1 MDGRAV
7 PDLEDV
13 NAMAVPVLSH
23 RVVVN
28 FQAEAEGMS
37 PEKLVTVPSGRSRL
51 FHDGR
56 GCAPVRSVESEILT
70 QQAEP

>member
-13 NAMAVPVLSH
+13 NAMAVPVLGH

-28 FQAEAEGMS
+28 FQAEAEGVT
-37 PEKLVTVPSGRSRL
+37 PEKLISL
-51 FHDGR
+51 
-56 GCAPVRSVESEILT
+56 PVR
-70 QQAEP
+70 A

>member
-37 PEKLVTVPSGRSRL
+37 AERLVSVPVK
-51 FHDGR
+51 
-56 GCAPVRSVESEILT
+56 P
-70 QQAEP
+70 